1 MVVTLNN
8 YLALGFPEING
19 VPVGEAG
26 TLNTAG
32 EDFKYTPTPAECEYC
47 AAIYADSLPKGRLW
61 EAFTVNGT
69 FNHSFAQSVGAMIA
83 VMFGY
88 VAYLRRELNPYTTT
102 DLIQEWEQSVGL
114 PDECS
119 LQGGGD
125 LQSRRQQVITRLAK
139 TPIVLAGE
147 IEQAA
152 KVLTGYDIKV
162 IPRRQNI
169 LGSQLDNA
177 RLDLAQLGV
186 GNNRFVFDVFINYR
200 DVTALGEGVL
210 DTQKL
215 DTTQRYPRAIE
226 CLINRLKPAN
236 SLAFYHYNHVLYNL
250 VKG

>member
-1 MVVTLNN
+1 MV
-8 YLALGFPEING
+8 
-19 VPVGEAG
+19 
-26 TLNTAG
+26 
-32 EDFKYTPTPAECEYC
+32 
-47 AAIYADSLPKGRLW
+47 
-61 EAFTVNGT
+61 
-69 FNHSFAQSVGAMIA
+69 A

-114 PDECS
+114 PDACS
-119 LQGGGD
+119 LQAGD
-125 LQSRRQQVITRLAK
+125 DLESRRKQVIIRLAK

-162 IPRRQNI
+162 APRRQNI

-186 GNNRFVFDVFINYR
+186 GNNRFIFDVFINYR

-215 DTTQRYPRAIE
+215 DTTQRYPRVIE

-250 VKG
+250 AKG